1 MKEKIQAGVHSLK
14 SENGAVMIVEA
25 AFVFPIMFFVLFF
38 LIYFGNMY
46 VIKSAI
52 SRYTSV
58 CAIKG
63 AEYYSNPW
71 VKRVTETGGDAV
83 PTENKDVQPY
93 RHIFSSK
100 TIQNEMKDEL
110 QKKIES
116 YGGGFFN
123 NMEPSDISC
132 HVTYKN
138 YVMYSTFTAE
148 TKFKLTFP
156 LIFIGEKEAMSIDFS
171 TYETVTIT
179 DGSEF
184 VRNTDMAIDY
194 MQQSE
199 LVQNAKSKISEAF
212 TKVKD
217 IFSKFGKKS

>member
-1 MKEKIQAGVHSLK
+1 MKEKIQAGMQSLK

-52 SRYTSV
+52 SRYTSA

-71 VKRVTETGGDAV
+71 VKRVTEAGGNAV

-100 TIQNEMKDEL
+100 TIQ
-110 QKKIES
+110 
-116 YGGGFFN
+116 
-123 NMEPSDISC
+123 SD
-132 HVTYKN
+132 
-138 YVMYSTFTAE
+138 
-148 TKFKLTFP
+148 L
-156 LIFIGEKEAMSIDFS
+156 
-171 TYETVTIT
+171 
-179 DGSEF
+179 
-184 VRNTDMAIDY
+184 
-194 MQQSE
+194 
-199 LVQNAKSKISEAF
+199 
-212 TKVKD
+212 
-217 IFSKFGKKS
+217 